1 MDVFRNTCGIRG
13 VRTLLLFYLLIVE
26 AAVFA
31 AECPRPEGR
40 DNIVLTTAALLMND
54 FPEGS
59 EVTLECGNGFETDS
73 GSGVITCI
81 DGKWSEPDLT
91 CKKKD
96 CGPPPP
102 KENMSFDT
110 SGGTLFGALVKV
122 LCDKGYR
129 LNGSGFKQCYATGWS
144 GKAKCEVVTCKIPA
158 GVTNGKHSWDSEERP
173 KYSETIQFSCDA
185 GFSLIG
191 TDSITCTET
200 GGYDS
205 EPPVCQGVGIILS
218 TIAAPKVTKISINS
232 PTSAAAATL
241 PPAPQGGRDLM
252 TAGEEA
258 TPSIDTPTTSL
269 QDKHDAT
276 LETNNDIGSIPAIIG
291 GILAV
296 LVAGS
301 LLFGVYKFVMKK
313 KGSYDTRED
322 LKPELLQ
329 FQNL

>member
-205 EPPVCQGVGIILS
+205 EPPVCQ
-218 TIAAPKVTKISINS
+218 
-232 PTSAAAATL
+232 
-241 PPAPQGGRDLM
+241 
-252 TAGEEA
+252 
-258 TPSIDTPTTSL
+258 
-269 QDKHDAT
+269 DKHDAT